1 MNDWYLGE
9 IKAFAF
15 GFSPKGWAYCDG
27 QILPIASYQALYSL
41 LGTTYGGDG
50 RTTFGLPDLRGRK
63 IVHPGDGPGLDVINW
78 GQEGGNYYTT
88 LITNNLPSHTHPLI
102 NSIVH
107 TSIAANSGGSPINET
122 SSGEFGFGTG
132 GQFPDMYSDG
142 GTPSEIVA
150 NVNSTNNISLYNNG
164 GNQSFISRAPYLGIN
179 QCIAMTGLFP
189 SRN

>member
-1 MNDWYLGE
+1 MDEWYLGE

-27 QILPIASYQALYSL
+27 QLLPIASYQALYSL

-63 IVHPGDGPGLDVINW
+63 IVHPGDGPGLDDITW
-78 GQEGGNYYTT
+78 GEKSGRSYIQ
-88 LITNNLPSHTHPLI
+88 LIQANLPSHSHYLSNTH
-102 NSIVH
+102 VY
-107 TSIAANSGGSPINET
+107 TSIAASSGGTPINET

-132 GQFPDMYSDG
+132 DGFPDMYSDG
-142 GTPSEIVA
+142 GTPNELVA
-150 NVNSTNNISLYNNG
+150 NVESTNNIVIANSGGSLDFY
-164 GNQSFISRAPYLGIN
+164 SRAPFTGIY
-179 QCIAMTGLFP
+179 QCIALTGIFP